1 MATDTQDRIRDF
13 GLTAV
18 DVYEKGWKSLAD
30 VSERTAEST
39 QNELISSVAHAHAQF
54 TRTVTNAYASAAR
67 DALTVR

>member
-18 DVYEKGWKSLAD
+18 DSYEKGWKSLAD
-30 VSERTAEST
+30 VSERVAEST
-39 QNELISSVAHAHAQF
+39 QNELVASVAHAQAQF

-67 DALTVR
+67 DVLTVK